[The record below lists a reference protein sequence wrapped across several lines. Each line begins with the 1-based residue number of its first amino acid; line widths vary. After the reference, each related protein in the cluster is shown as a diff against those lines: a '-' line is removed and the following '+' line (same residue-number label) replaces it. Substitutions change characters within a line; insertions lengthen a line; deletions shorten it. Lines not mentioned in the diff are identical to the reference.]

1 MKDQDLYTQYC
12 DNIKADIE
20 AKSEERELMRD
31 DQRFAAGDQ
40 WPDLIRKGREMS
52 GRPIQTINRLPA
64 FIDQIVGDARQNKPS
79 IKVHAGEDG
88 DEDIAAI
95 YDGLIRAIQNESNAD
110 FAYDTAVEH
119 TACFGF
125 GAWRIK
131 TDYESEDSFNQI
143 ICIER
148 ISDPLSVYFDKN
160 AVLPDYSDA
169 RHVTVRVKMT
179 KDDYKQRWPKED
191 ESEYKFDDFTND
203 WTMGKDQVIVAEHW
217 YKVDEKATLYA
228 VQDFE
233 GNVQVTLEKPQQ
245 GFNVVNQRETTIT
258 KIKCCMMSGA
268 GILETT
274 DWAGKYLP
282 IVGVNGKE
290 DLVDGKRTLRGL
302 VRFAKDPQ
310 RMYNYWRTIDTEQKA
325 LAPKAPV
332 LVTAKQIEGYEEQWQ
347 DSLTS
352 NAPYLVVNDTASAM
366 PQRINAGI
374 ADKGA
379 TEAALMCVDEMKS
392 TTGIFSASLGE
403 QDNEKSGRAILAQ
416 QRKGDTAN
424 FAYIDNIA
432 RAIKWTGKIIID
444 LIPKIYDAARV
455 VSVMGSDGSKKLE
468 RINQVVMQ
476 KGEPKNIDL
485 TTGKYDLVVTQG
497 ASYAT
502 KRIEALNSMVEIA
515 RVNPAIMEIAGD
527 LIIKAMDWDGADEI
541 AERMKKMLPPQLQ
554 EQEGEDGE
562 QKQLPPEV
570 QQMIEQGKQQIDMLT
585 KQVQELES
593 EKDDKDDELR
603 LKKYEIDVKAEIE
616 FAKIAKD
623 SGVPIE
629 QVMQLV
635 NNALT
640 NAAQQPE
647 LPDDGETY
655 QHEQQEMFQPQF
667 EQDDSQL
674 TEEGQ
679 MMDEQMAM
687 DLMAQND
694 MGGGDMS
701 GVQLPDLQQD
711 NEVM

>member
-1 MKDQDLYTQYC
+1 MKDDSEYKQFC
-12 DNIKADIE
+12 DTIKADIE

-40 WPDLIRKGREMS
+40 WPDTIRKKREAEE
-52 GRPIQTINRLPA
+52 RPIQTVNRLPA

-88 DEDIAAI
+88 DEYTALI

-110 FAYDTAVEH
+110 FAYDTAVEN

-125 GAWRIK
+125 SAWRVK

-143 ICIER
+143 VCIER
-148 ISDPLSVYFDKN
+148 ITDPLAVYFDKN
-160 AVLPDYSDA
+160 SQLPDYSDA

-179 KDDYKQRWPKED
+179 KDDYKARWPQSE
-191 ESEYKFDDFTND
+191 ESEYRFDDFTND
-203 WTMGKDQVIVAEHW
+203 WAMGKDQVIIAEHW
-217 YKVDEKATLYA
+217 YKVEEKATLYA
-228 VQDFE
+228 VQDAE
-233 GNVQVTLEKPQQ
+233 GNTQVTLDKPEQ

-258 KIKCCMMSGA
+258 KIKCCMISGA

-332 LVTAKQIEGYEEQWQ
+332 LVTAKQIEGYEQQWQ

-352 NAPYLVVNDTASAM
+352 NAPYLIVNDVTGANR
-366 PQRINAGI
+366 PDRISAGI
-374 ADKGA
+374 MDKGA
-379 TEAALMCVDEMKS
+379 NEAALMCVDEMKS

-455 VSVMGSDGSKKLE
+455 VSVMGADGTKKLE
-468 RINQVVMQ
+468 KINQVRMIN
-476 KGEPKNIDL
+476 GEPKLIDL
-485 TTGKYDLVVTQG
+485 SVGKYDLVVTQG

-515 RVNPAIMEIAGD
+515 RVNPAIMQIAGD

-554 EQEGEDGE
+554 DHEGEDGE

-570 QQMIEQGKQQIDMLT
+570 QQMIEQGKQQIDEMG
-585 KQVQELES
+585 KHIQMLES

-616 FAKIAKD
+616 FAKLAASAGLSMTDVSKI
-623 SGVPIE
+623 
-629 QVMQLV
+629 V
-635 NNALT
+635 NDALT
-640 NAAQQPE
+640 MAAQQPE
-647 LPDDGETY
+647 LPDENEGY
-655 QHEQQEMFQPQF
+655 QHEQQEAMPQMP
-667 EQDDSQL
+667 EQIPQ
-674 TEEGQ
+674 GQ
-679 MMDEQMAM
+679 AQQIPMDMG
-687 DLMAQND
+687 
-694 MGGGDMS
+694 GGGDMS
-701 GVQLPDLQQD
+701 QMQLPDVEQPQSID
-711 NEVM
+711 

>member
-1 MKDQDLYTQYC
+1 MKDNDEYKQFC
-12 DNIKADIE
+12 DTIKADIE
-20 AKSEERELMRD
+20 AKTEERELMRD
-31 DQRFAAGDQ
+31 DQKFAAGDQ
-40 WPDLIRKGREMS
+40 WPDMIRKGRELD

-110 FAYDTAVEH
+110 FAYDTAVEN

-148 ISDPLSVYFDKN
+148 ITDPLSVYFDKN
-160 AVLPDYSDA
+160 SQLPDYSDA

-179 KDDYKQRWPKED
+179 KDDYKQRWPQRE

-203 WTMGKDQVIVAEHW
+203 WTMGKDQVIIAEHW
-217 YKVDEKATLYA
+217 YKVEEKATLYA
-228 VQDFE
+228 VQDSE
-233 GNVQVTLEKPQQ
+233 GNTQVTLEKPTQ

-258 KIKCCMMSGA
+258 KIKCCMISGA

-274 DWAGKYLP
+274 DWAGKHLP

-332 LVTAKQIEGYEEQWQ
+332 LVTAKQIEGYEQQWQ

-352 NAPYLVVNDTASAM
+352 NAPYLIVNDTPSAM

-374 ADKGA
+374 MDKGA

-455 VSVMGSDGSKKLE
+455 VSVMGSDGTKKLE
-468 RINQVVMQ
+468 KINQVRMIN
-476 KGEPKNIDL
+476 GEPKLIDL
-485 TTGKYDLVVTQG
+485 SVGKYDLVVTQG

-502 KRIEALNSMVEIA
+502 KRIEALNMYMEMV
-515 RVNPAIMEIAGD
+515 RSNPALMEIGGD
-527 LIIKAMDWDGADEI
+527 LIVKAMDWDGSEEL
-541 AERMKKMLPPQLQ
+541 AERFKKMLPPQLQ
-554 EQEGEDGE
+554 EQKEGED
-562 QKQLPPEV
+562 QKPLPPEV
-570 QQMIEQGKQQIDMLT
+570 QQMIEQGKQQIDEMG
-585 KQVQELES
+585 KHIQMLES

-616 FAKIAKD
+616 FAKLAASAGLSMTDVSKI
-623 SGVPIE
+623 
-629 QVMQLV
+629 V
-635 NNALT
+635 NDALT
-640 NAAQQPE
+640 MAAQQPE
-647 LPDDGETY
+647 LPEEGESY
-655 QHEQQEMFQPQF
+655 QHEQQEVFDPMA
-667 EQDDSQL
+667 EQNEQ
-674 TEEGQ
+674 EG
-679 MMDEQMAM
+679 EQQEAPIKIG
-687 DLMAQND
+687 QI
-694 MGGGDMS
+694 DMS
-701 GVQLPDLQQD
+701 QAQLPDVNQPQSFD
-711 NEVM
+711 

>member
-1 MKDQDLYTQYC
+1 MKEQDLYKQYC

-95 YDGLIRAIQNESNAD
+95 YDGLIRSIQNESNAD

-125 GAWRIK
+125 GAWRVK
-131 TDYESEDSFNQI
+131 TEYESEDSFNQI

-148 ISDPLSVYFDKN
+148 IADPLSVYFDKN
-160 AVLPDYSDA
+160 SQLPDYSDA
-169 RHVTVRVKMT
+169 RHVTIRVKIT
-179 KDDYKQRWPKED
+179 KDEYKQRWPKKEEAD
-191 ESEYKFDDFTND
+191 YNFDDFTSD
-203 WTMGKDQVIVAEHW
+203 WIVDKDQVIVAEHY
-217 YKVDEKATLYA
+217 YKIDEKATLYA
-228 VQDFE
+228 VQDEE
-233 GNVQVTLEKPQQ
+233 GNTQVTLEKPLF

-332 LVTAKQIEGYEEQWQ
+332 LVTAKQIEGYEDQWQ

-485 TTGKYDLVVTQG
+485 TVGKYDLVVTQG

-515 RVNPAIMEIAGD
+515 RVNPAIMQIAGD
-527 LIIKAMDWDGADEI
+527 LIIKAMDWDGAEEI

-562 QKQLPPEV
+562 GKQLPPEV
-570 QQMIEQGKQQIDMLT
+570 QAMIEQGKQQIDELT
-585 KQVQELES
+585 KQVKMLED

-616 FAKIAKD
+616 FAKLAKD
-623 SGVPIE
+623 YGMSMDEVAAII
-629 QVMQLV
+629 
-635 NNALT
+635 NDALT

-647 LPDDGETY
+647 LPEEIEQEEAPELQWDG
-655 QHEQQEMFQPQF
+655 QEGDMMQ
-667 EQDDSQL
+667 
-674 TEEGQ
+674 GQ
-679 MMDEQMAM
+679 ELPPEM
-687 DLMAQND
+687 MAQND
-694 MGGGDMS
+694 MPMGDIAS
-701 GVQLPDLQQD
+701 ANLPFID
-711 NEVM
+711 NEQQLE

>member
-1 MKDQDLYTQYC
+1 MKEQDLYTQYC
-12 DNIKADIE
+12 ANIKADIE

-40 WPDLIRKGREMS
+40 WPDLIRKGRELD

-110 FAYDTAVEH
+110 FAYDTAVEN

-143 ICIER
+143 ILIER

-169 RHVTVRVKMT
+169 RHVTVRVKLT
-179 KDDYKQRWPKED
+179 KDEYKQRWPKKE
-191 ESEYKFDDFTND
+191 ESDYNFDDFTAD
-203 WTMGKDQVIVAEHW
+203 WVVDKDQVIVAEYWH
-217 YKVDEKATLYA
+217 KVDEKATLYA

-233 GNVQVTLEKPQQ
+233 GNTQVTLDKPEDDSLI
-245 GFNVVNQRETTIT
+245 VNQRETTIT
-258 KIKCCMMSGA
+258 KVKCCMMSGA

-332 LVTAKQIEGYEEQWQ
+332 LVTAKQIEGYEDQWQ
-347 DSLTS
+347 EGLTRH
-352 NAPYLVVNDTASAM
+352 APYLVMNSDPSASM

-374 ADKGA
+374 VDKGA
-379 TEAALMCVDEMKS
+379 NEAALMCVDEMKS

-432 RAIKWTGKIIID
+432 RAIKWTGRIIID

-515 RVNPAIMEIAGD
+515 RVNPAIMQIAGD

-554 EQEGEDGE
+554 ENEGEDGE

-570 QQMIEQGKQQIDMLT
+570 QAMIEQGKQQIDEMGKHIQML
-585 KQVQELES
+585 EA

-616 FAKIAKD
+616 FAKLAKD
-623 SGVPIE
+623 AGMPIE
-629 QVMQLV
+629 QVMQIV
-635 NNALT
+635 NDALA

-647 LPDDGETY
+647 LPEEGETY
-655 QHEQQEMFQPQF
+655 QHEQQEVMQP
-667 EQDDSQL
+667 
-674 TEEGQ
+674 
-679 MMDEQMAM
+679 MPEQMEQEGEQEQIEM
-687 DLMAQND
+687 PVMAQND

-711 NEVM
+711 SEMM

>member
-1 MKDQDLYTQYC
+1 MKDQDLYKQFC
-12 DNIKADIE
+12 DTIKADID

-31 DQRFAAGDQ
+31 DQKFAAGEQ
-40 WPDLIRKGREMS
+40 WPEMIRKARELS

-95 YDGLIRAIQNESNAD
+95 YDGLIRSIQNESNAD

-148 ISDPLSVYFDKN
+148 ITDPLSVYFDKN
-160 AVLPDYSDA
+160 SQLPDYSDA
-169 RHVTVRVKMT
+169 RHVTVRVKIT
-179 KDDYKQRWPKED
+179 KDEYKQRWPKQEEAD
-191 ESEYKFDDFTND
+191 YNFDDFTSD
-203 WTMGKDQVIVAEHW
+203 WIVDKDQVIVAEHY

-228 VQDFE
+228 VQDEE
-233 GNVQVTLEKPQQ
+233 GNTQVTLEKPLF
-245 GFNVVNQRETTIT
+245 GFNIVNQRETTIT
-258 KIKCCMMSGA
+258 KIKMCMISGA
-268 GILETT
+268 GVLEES

-332 LVTAKQIEGYEEQWQ
+332 LVTAKQIEGFEQHWQ

-352 NAPYLVVNDTASAM
+352 NMPYLMINDVAGA
-366 PQRINAGI
+366 PAPNRINAGI
-374 ADKGA
+374 IDKGA
-379 TEAALMCVDEMKS
+379 NEAALMCVDEMKS

-455 VSVMGSDGSKKLE
+455 VTVMGADGAKKLE
-468 RINQVVMQ
+468 RINQVVMK
-476 KGEPKNIDL
+476 KGEPKNLDL
-485 TTGKYDLVVTQG
+485 SVGKYDLVVTQG

-515 RVNPAIMEIAGD
+515 RVNPAIMQVAGD
-527 LIIKAMDWDGADEI
+527 LIVKAMDWDGADEI

-554 EQEGEDGE
+554 AQEGEDGE

-570 QQMIEQGKQQIDMLT
+570 QQMIEQGKQQIEQLQ
-585 KQVQELES
+585 KQVNELLD
-593 EKDDKDDELR
+593 EKDDKEDELR
-603 LKKYEIDVKAEIE
+603 LKKYEIDVKAELE
-616 FAKIAKD
+616 LAKLATGAGLQPNDVIT
-623 SGVPIE
+623 I
-629 QVMQLV
+629 V
-635 NNALT
+635 NQMLA

-647 LPDDGETY
+647 LPEDD
-655 QHEQQEMFQPQF
+655 EQEQFNPLAGQEPIEDYSQEQMQMPI
-667 EQDDSQL
+667 EQDIDLSQL
-674 TEEGQ
+674 
-679 MMDEQMAM
+679 
-687 DLMAQND
+687 N
-694 MGGGDMS
+694 
-701 GVQLPDLQQD
+701 LPDVVQQ
-711 NEVM
+711 NEAQ

>member
-1 MKDQDLYTQYC
+1 
-12 DNIKADIE
+12 
-20 AKSEERELMRD
+20 
-31 DQRFAAGDQ
+31 
-40 WPDLIRKGREMS
+40 
-52 GRPIQTINRLPA
+52 
-64 FIDQIVGDARQNKPS
+64 
-79 IKVHAGEDG
+79 
-88 DEDIAAI
+88 
-95 YDGLIRAIQNESNAD
+95 
-110 FAYDTAVEH
+110 
-119 TACFGF
+119 
-125 GAWRIK
+125 
-131 TDYESEDSFNQI
+131 
-143 ICIER
+143 
-148 ISDPLSVYFDKN
+148 LSVYFDKN

-169 RHVTVRVKMT
+169 RHVTVRVKLT
-179 KDDYKQRWPKED
+179 KDEYKQRWPKKE
-191 ESEYKFDDFTND
+191 ESDYNFDDFTSD
-203 WTMGKDQVIVAEHW
+203 WIVDKDQVIVAEYWH
-217 YKVDEKATLYA
+217 KVDEKATLYA
-228 VQDFE
+228 IQDFE
-233 GNVQVTLEKPQQ
+233 GNTQVTLEKPQQ

-332 LVTAKQIEGYEEQWQ
+332 LVTAKQIEGYEQQWQ

-352 NAPYLVVNDTASAM
+352 NAPYLVVNDTQS
-366 PQRINAGI
+366 PTPSRINAGI
-374 ADKGA
+374 MDKGA

-432 RAIKWTGKIIID
+432 RAIKWTGRIIID

-476 KGEPKNIDL
+476 KGEPKNVDL
-485 TTGKYDLVVTQG
+485 TVGKYDLVVTQG

-515 RVNPAIMEIAGD
+515 RVNPAIMQIAGD

-570 QQMIEQGKQQIDMLT
+570 QAMIEQGKQQIDEMGKHIQML
-585 KQVQELES
+585 EA

-616 FAKIAKD
+616 FAKLAKD
-623 SGVPIE
+623 YGMGMDEVA
-629 QVMQLV
+629 
-635 NNALT
+635 ALINDALA

-647 LPDDGETY
+647 LPEEGETY
-655 QHEQQEMFQPQF
+655 QHEQQEVFDPMA
-667 EQDDSQL
+667 EQMKQ
-674 TEEGQ
+674 EGEQQQ
-679 MMDEQMAM
+679 MPIDEQMSM
-687 DLMAQND
+687 DT
-694 MGGGDMS
+694 GGGSICRVYNCQTYNKM
-701 GVQLPDLQQD
+701 
-711 NEVM
+711 MR

>member
-1 MKDQDLYTQYC
+1 MKEQDLYTQYC
-12 DNIKADIE
+12 DNIKADID
-20 AKSEERELMRD
+20 AKHDERELMRD

-40 WPDLIRKGREMS
+40 WPDLIRKGRELS

-110 FAYDTAVEH
+110 FAYDTAVEN

-125 GAWRIK
+125 GAWRVM
-131 TDYESEDSFNQI
+131 TEYEYEDSFNQI
-143 ICIER
+143 IGIKR

-160 AVLPDYSDA
+160 SVFPDYSDA
-169 RHVTVRVKMT
+169 QRVTVRTKIT
-179 KDDYKQRWPKED
+179 KDDYKVRWPKKE
-191 ESEYKFDDFTND
+191 ESDYNFDDFTSD
-203 WTMGKDQVIVAEHW
+203 WIVDKDQVIVAEYWH
-217 YKVDEKATLYA
+217 KVDEKATLYA
-228 VQDFE
+228 VQDFD
-233 GNVQVTLEKPQQ
+233 GNESFTLEKPDDT
-245 GFNVVNQRETTIT
+245 FIITKQRETTIT
-258 KIKCCMMSGA
+258 KVKCCMISGA

-332 LVTAKQIEGYEEQWQ
+332 LVTAKQIEGYEQQWQ
-347 DSLTS
+347 ESLTS
-352 NAPYLVVNDTASAM
+352 NAPYLVINDVPTAPS

-374 ADKGA
+374 MDKGA
-379 TEAALMCVDEMKS
+379 NEAAMMCVDEMKS

-485 TTGKYDLVVTQG
+485 TVGKYDLVVTQG

-515 RVNPAIMEIAGD
+515 RVNPAIMQIAGD

-541 AERMKKMLPPQLQ
+541 ADRMKKMLPPQLQ
-554 EQEGEDGE
+554 ENEDENGE

-570 QQMIEQGKQQIDMLT
+570 QAMIEQGKQQIDEMG
-585 KQVQELES
+585 KHIKMLES

-616 FAKIAKD
+616 FAKLAKD
-623 SGVPIE
+623 MGMSME
-629 QVMQLV
+629 QVESII
-635 NNALT
+635 NDALA

-647 LPDDGETY
+647 LPEEGETY
-655 QHEQQEMFQPQF
+655 QHEQQEVYDPSV
-667 EQDDSQL
+667 EQMEQ
-674 TEEGQ
+674 EGEQ
-679 MMDEQMAM
+679 MEMPMDEQMPM
-687 DLMAQND
+687 D
-694 MGGGDMS
+694 MGGGVDVSQM
-701 GVQLPDLQQD
+701 QLPGVEQEQSFD
-711 NEVM
+711 

>member
-1 MKDQDLYTQYC
+1 MKDQDLYKQYC
-12 DNIKADIE
+12 ANIKADIE
-20 AKSEERELMRD
+20 AKTEERELMRD

-40 WPDLIRKGREMS
+40 WPDLIRKKREAEE
-52 GRPIQTINRLPA
+52 RPIQTVNRLPA
-64 FIDQIVGDARQNKPS
+64 FIDQVVGDARQNKPS
-79 IKVHAGEDG
+79 IKVHAGKDG
-88 DEDIAAI
+88 DEDVAFI

-110 FAYDTAVEH
+110 FAYDTAVEN

-125 GAWRIK
+125 SAWRVK

-143 ICIER
+143 VCIER
-148 ISDPLSVYFDKN
+148 ISDPLAVYFDKN
-160 AVLPDYSDA
+160 SQLPDYSDA

-179 KDDYKQRWPKED
+179 KDDYKARWPQRE

-203 WTMGKDQVIVAEHW
+203 WTMGKDQVIIAEHW
-217 YKVDEKATLYA
+217 YKVEEKATLYA

-233 GNVQVTLEKPQQ
+233 GNTTVTLEKPTQ

-258 KIKCCMMSGA
+258 KIKCCMISGA

-274 DWAGKYLP
+274 DWAGKHLP

-290 DLVDGKRTLRGL
+290 DLVDGKRILRGL

-332 LVTAKQIEGYEEQWQ
+332 LVTAKQIEGYEQQWQ

-352 NAPYLVVNDTASAM
+352 NAPYLVVNDTPSAM

-374 ADKGA
+374 MDKGA

-444 LIPKIYDAARV
+444 LIPKIYDTARV
-455 VSVMGSDGSKKLE
+455 VSVMGADGTKKLE
-468 RINQVVMQ
+468 KINQVRMIN
-476 KGEPKNIDL
+476 GEPKLIDL
-485 TTGKYDLVVTQG
+485 SVGKYDLVVTQG

-502 KRIEALNSMVEIA
+502 KRIEALNMYMEMV
-515 RVNPAIMEIAGD
+515 RSNPALMEIGGD
-527 LIIKAMDWDGADEI
+527 LIVKAMDWDGSEEL
-541 AERMKKMLPPQLQ
+541 AERFKKMLPPQLQ
-554 EQEGEDGE
+554 EQKEGED
-562 QKQLPPEV
+562 QKPLPPEV
-570 QQMIEQGKQQIDMLT
+570 QQMIEQGKQQIDEMG
-585 KQVQELES
+585 KHIQMLES

-616 FAKIAKD
+616 FAKLAASAGLSMTDVSKI
-623 SGVPIE
+623 
-629 QVMQLV
+629 V
-635 NNALT
+635 NDALT
-640 NAAQQPE
+640 MAAQQPE
-647 LPDDGETY
+647 LPEEGESY
-655 QHEQQEMFQPQF
+655 QHEQQEVFDPMA
-667 EQDDSQL
+667 EQNEQ
-674 TEEGQ
+674 EG
-679 MMDEQMAM
+679 EQQEAPIKIG
-687 DLMAQND
+687 QI
-694 MGGGDMS
+694 DMS
-701 GVQLPDLQQD
+701 QAQLPDVNQPQSFD
-711 NEVM
+711 

>member
-1 MKDQDLYTQYC
+1 MKDQDLYKQFC
-12 DNIKADIE
+12 DTIKADID
-20 AKSEERELMRD
+20 AKSDERDLMRD
-31 DQRFAAGDQ
+31 DQKFAAGDQ
-40 WPDLIRKGREMS
+40 WPDLIRKGRELS

-110 FAYDTAVEH
+110 FAYDTAVEN

-125 GAWRIK
+125 GAWRVK

-148 ISDPLSVYFDKN
+148 ITDPLAVYFDKN

-169 RHVTVRVKMT
+169 RHVTVRVKLT
-179 KDDYKQRWPKED
+179 KDEYKARWPKKE
-191 ESEYKFDDFTND
+191 ESDYNFDDFTSD
-203 WTMGKDQVIVAEHW
+203 WIVDKDQVIVAEYWH
-217 YKVDEKATLYA
+217 KVGEKATLYA

-233 GNVQVTLEKPQQ
+233 GNTTVTLEKPEQ

-258 KIKCCMMSGA
+258 RIKCCMMSGA

-332 LVTAKQIEGYEEQWQ
+332 LVTAKQIEGYEQQWQ

-352 NAPYLVVNDTASAM
+352 NAPYLVVNDVPNANR
-366 PQRINAGI
+366 PDRISAGI
-374 ADKGA
+374 IDKGA
-379 TEAALMCVDEMKS
+379 NEAALMCVDEMKS

-432 RAIKWTGKIIID
+432 RAIKWTGRIIID

-476 KGEPKNIDL
+476 KGEPKNVDL
-485 TTGKYDLVVTQG
+485 TVGKYDLVVTQG

-502 KRIEALNSMVEIA
+502 KRIEALNSMVEIS
-515 RVNPAIMEIAGD
+515 RVYPAIMQIAGD

-541 AERMKKMLPPQLQ
+541 AERMKKMSPPQLQ
-554 EQEGEDGE
+554 DHEGEDGE

-570 QQMIEQGKQQIDMLT
+570 QQMIEQGKQQIDEMSKHIQML
-585 KQVQELES
+585 EA

-616 FAKIAKD
+616 FAKLAKD
-623 SGVPIE
+623 AGMSTE
-629 QVMQLV
+629 QVMQLL
-635 NNALT
+635 NAALA

-647 LPDDGETY
+647 LPEEGETY
-655 QHEQQEMFQPQF
+655 QHEQQEVFDPMA
-667 EQDDSQL
+667 E
-674 TEEGQ
+674 Q
-679 MMDEQMAM
+679 MMQQEQQQMPI
-687 DLMAQND
+687 DTG
-694 MGGGDMS
+694 GGGDMS

-711 NEVM
+711 DEVM

>member
-1 MKDQDLYTQYC
+1 MNDQDLYKQYC
-12 DNIKADIE
+12 ANIKADIE

-40 WPDLIRKGREMS
+40 WPDAIRQQRELAS
-52 GRPIQTINRLPA
+52 RPIQTVNRLPA

-119 TACFGF
+119 TANFGF

-148 ISDPLSVYFDKN
+148 ITDPLSVYFDKN
-160 AVLPDYSDA
+160 SELPDYSDA

-179 KDDYKQRWPKED
+179 KDDYKARWPKEE
-191 ESEYKFDDFTND
+191 ESEYKFDDFTSD
-203 WTMGKDQVIVAEHW
+203 WVVDKDQVIIAEYWH
-217 YKVDEKATLYA
+217 KVEEKATLYA
-228 VQDFE
+228 VQDFD
-233 GNVQVTLEKPQQ
+233 GNVQVTLDKPPI
-245 GFNVVNQRETTIT
+245 GYNVVNQRETTIT
-258 KIKCCMMSGA
+258 KVKCCMMSGA

-347 DSLTS
+347 ESLTS
-352 NAPYLVVNDTASAM
+352 NAPYLIVNDTASAM

-455 VSVMGSDGSKKLE
+455 VSVMGADGEKKLQ
-468 RINQVVMQ
+468 RINQVVMEN
-476 KGEPKNIDL
+476 GESKNMDL
-485 TTGKYDLVVTQG
+485 SVGKYDLVVTQG
-497 ASYAT
+497 ANYAT

-515 RVNPAIMEIAGD
+515 RVNPAIMQIAGD
-527 LIIKAMDWDGADEI
+527 LIVKAMDWDGASEI

-554 EQEGEDGE
+554 DQENSDI
-562 QKQLPPEV
+562 PPEV
-570 QQMIEQGKQQIDMLT
+570 QGIIEQGKQQIEQLQ
-585 KQVQELES
+585 KQLNELLN
-593 EKDDKDDELR
+593 EKDDKEDELR

-616 FAKIAKD
+616 MAKLAATNSTLTPDDVQQI
-623 SGVPIE
+623 
-629 QVMQLV
+629 V
-635 NNALT
+635 NQMLA
-640 NAAQQPE
+640 NAARQPE
-647 LPDDGETY
+647 LEEQDETY
-655 QHEQQEMFQPQF
+655 QHEQQEVYDPTV
-667 EQDDSQL
+667 EQYEQEIEQMPVDENIDLSQL
-674 TEEGQ
+674 
-679 MMDEQMAM
+679 
-687 DLMAQND
+687 N
-694 MGGGDMS
+694 
-701 GVQLPDLQQD
+701 LPDVVPQ
-711 NEVM
+711 NEAQ

>member
-1 MKDQDLYTQYC
+1 MKDQDLYKQLC
-12 DNIKADIE
+12 DTIKVDIE
-20 AKSEERELMRD
+20 AKTEERELMRD

-40 WPDLIRKGREMS
+40 WPETIRKKREAEE
-52 GRPIQTINRLPA
+52 RPIQTVNRLPA

-88 DEDIAAI
+88 DEYTALI

-110 FAYDTAVEH
+110 FAYDTAVEN

-125 GAWRIK
+125 SAWRVK

-148 ISDPLSVYFDKN
+148 VTDPLSVYFDKN
-160 AVLPDYSDA
+160 SQLPDYSDA

-179 KDDYKQRWPKED
+179 KDDYKQRWPQRE
-191 ESEYKFDDFTND
+191 ESECKFDDFTND
-203 WTMGKDQVIVAEHW
+203 WTMGKDQVIIAEHW
-217 YKVDEKATLYA
+217 YKVEEKATLYA

-233 GNVQVTLEKPQQ
+233 GNTTVTLERPEQ

-258 KIKCCMMSGA
+258 KIKCCMISGA

-274 DWAGKYLP
+274 DWAGKHLP

-325 LAPKAPV
+325 LSPKAPI
-332 LVTAKQIEGYEEQWQ
+332 LVTAKQIEGYEQQWQ
-347 DSLTS
+347 NSLTS
-352 NAPYLVVNDTASAM
+352 NAPYLIVNDVPSAAM

-374 ADKGA
+374 VDKGA

-403 QDNEKSGRAILAQ
+403 QDNEKSGKAILAQ

-455 VSVMGSDGSKKLE
+455 VSVMGADGTKKLE
-468 RINQVVMQ
+468 KINQVRMIN
-476 KGEPKNIDL
+476 GEPKLIDL
-485 TTGKYDLVVTQG
+485 SVGRYDLVVTQG

-502 KRIEALNSMVEIA
+502 KRIEALNMYMEMV
-515 RVNPAIMEIAGD
+515 RSNPALMEIGGD
-527 LIIKAMDWDGADEI
+527 LIIKAMDWDGSEEL
-541 AERMKKMLPPQLQ
+541 AERFKKMLPPQLQ
-554 EQEGEDGE
+554 DHEDEDGE

-570 QQMIEQGKQQIDMLT
+570 QQMIEQGKQQIDEMGKHIQML
-585 KQVQELES
+585 EA

-616 FAKIAKD
+616 FAKLAKD

-635 NNALT
+635 NDALA
-640 NAAQQPE
+640 NAAKQPE
-647 LPDDGETY
+647 LPEEGETH
-655 QHEQQEMFQPQF
+655 QHEQQEVFYPSIEQNEQEGEQP
-667 EQDDSQL
+667 EIP
-674 TEEGQ
+674 
-679 MMDEQMAM
+679 M
-687 DLMAQND
+687 MAQND
-694 MGGGDMS
+694 IGGGDMS
-701 GVQLPDLQQD
+701 GVQLPDLKQD
-711 NEVM
+711 SEMM

>member
-1 MKDQDLYTQYC
+1 MKDQDLYKQYC
-12 DNIKADIE
+12 ANIKADIE

-40 WPDLIRKGREMS
+40 WPDAIRLQRELAA
-52 GRPIQTINRLPA
+52 RPIQTINRLPA

-110 FAYDTAVEH
+110 FAYDTAVEN

-125 GAWRIK
+125 GAWRVK

-148 ISDPLSVYFDKN
+148 ITDPLSVYFDKN
-160 AVLPDYSDA
+160 SELPDYSDA

-179 KDDYKQRWPKED
+179 KDDYKARWPKEE
-191 ESEYKFDDFTND
+191 ESEYKFDDFTSD
-203 WTMGKDQVIVAEHW
+203 WVVDKDQVIIAEHW
-217 YKVDEKATLYA
+217 HKIEEKATLYA

-233 GNVQVTLEKPQQ
+233 GNVQVTLDKPTQ
-245 GFNVVNQRETTIT
+245 GYNVVNQRETTIT
-258 KIKCCMMSGA
+258 KIKCSMMSGA

-347 DSLTS
+347 ESLTS
-352 NAPYLVVNDTASAM
+352 NAPYLIVNDTASAM

-374 ADKGA
+374 VDKGA
-379 TEAALMCVDEMKS
+379 NEAALMCVDEMKS

-455 VSVMGSDGSKKLE
+455 VSVMGADGEKKLE

-476 KGEPKNIDL
+476 KGEPKNMDL
-485 TTGKYDLVVTQG
+485 SVGKYDLVVTQG
-497 ASYAT
+497 ANYAT

-515 RVNPAIMEIAGD
+515 RVNPAIMQIAGD
-527 LIIKAMDWDGADEI
+527 LIIKAMDWDGASEI

-554 EQEGEDGE
+554 DQENDI
-562 QKQLPPEV
+562 PPEL
-570 QQMIEQGKQQIDMLT
+570 QGMIEQGKQQIEQLQQQLNEAMD
-585 KQVQELES
+585 
-593 EKDDKDDELR
+593 EKDDKEDELR

-616 FAKIAKD
+616 MAKLAAANSTLTPDDVQQI
-623 SGVPIE
+623 
-629 QVMQLV
+629 V
-635 NNALT
+635 NQMLA

-647 LPDDGETY
+647 LE
-655 QHEQQEMFQPQF
+655 
-667 EQDDSQL
+667 EQDEQDEPMEQ
-674 TEEGQ
+674 EP
-679 MMDEQMAM
+679 MIDEQM
-687 DLMAQND
+687 LMQQQMQEQEPMIEQDVNLD
-694 MGGGDMS
+694 GL
-701 GVQLPDLQQD
+701 QLPDVQLSEQVDGQSFD
-711 NEVM
+711 